1 VDTLGVQLA
10 KQVKGRTDAK
20 TSTYPRIGELVAL
33 AVANRGAAAEPP
45 DQDAVAVRQSL
56 AAAKLLT
63 VPAGNPPTAPLVLVV
78 LGSPLDQAIADGVVA
93 GLGAKSRGAVVVAP
107 TRDATLAG
115 LRADGV
121 DRRVTTVDGAE
132 TAAGRVAA
140 VLGLIRAWRSPGG
153 AYGASGSDGAAPLR

>member
-1 VDTLGVQLA
+1 
-10 KQVKGRTDAK
+10 
-20 TSTYPRIGELVAL
+20 
-33 AVANRGAAAEPP
+33 
-45 DQDAVAVRQSL
+45 
-56 AAAKLLT
+56 
-63 VPAGNPPTAPLVLVV
+63 
-78 LGSPLDQAIADGVVA
+78 
-93 GLGAKSRGAVVVAP
+93 
-107 TRDATLAG
+107 LAG